1 MQHTLMQHT
10 LMQHT
15 ILQSLVPISAFA
27 PFIEVVEALLCESVG
42 TGAAVV
48 VAFESIT
55 FTNCQS

>member
-1 MQHTLMQHT
+1 MQHT

-55 FTNCQS
+55 FTNCQP